1 MRVSHLLIVLCAAS
15 LAGTTVWQAE
25 LHQRREAADGIMM
38 EVRAVCPANLVRF
51 PESCNLMLETGIAWD
66 EQPEAWRRGILGR
79 LQAAYSAD
87 HIWQVCGAQY
97 RDEDGELLPA
107 DEAIRRAESLP

>member
-1 MRVSHLLIVLCAAS
+1 MKLSHIAIVVLAAS
-15 LAGTTVWQAE
+15 AAGYAGWQGE
-25 LHQRREAADGIMM
+25 LHRRQSGATQVMN

-51 PESCNLMLETGIAWD
+51 PQSGNLMLETGIAWD
-66 EQPEAWRRGILGR
+66 EQPEAWRRAILGR

-97 RDEDGELLPA
+97 RDEDGDLLPA
-107 DEAIRRAESLP
+107 DEAIRRAESRP